1 MDYEK
6 RVAAE
11 PHPDA
16 VAPVTTALMK
26 PLGALQAKTLIAEIT
41 PTLEINSDETA
52 VMTFVE
58 IGKSANGVRSLR
70 RRLGNRSVVAMVT
83 KIVNE
88 LCGFVSSELDSAQK
102 VSYAKMLVNNY
113 KHAKLEDFL
122 VCFRNAINGK
132 YGVARY
138 HKLDY
143 ITITSW
149 LRQHEFDR
157 EEYLSDQHET
167 RKQGDVEWG
176 AERTSVATSLKGQFE
191 KVKNNMPK

>member
-1 MDYEK
+1 
-6 RVAAE
+6 
-11 PHPDA
+11 
-16 VAPVTTALMK
+16 
-26 PLGALQAKTLIAEIT
+26 
-41 PTLEINSDETA
+41 
-52 VMTFVE
+52 MTFIE
-58 IGKSANGVRSLR
+58 ISASTNGVRSLR
-70 RRLGNRSVVAMVT
+70 RQLGNRAVVAMIT
-83 KIVNE
+83 RIVNE

-102 VSYAKMLVNNY
+102 VTYAKMLVNNY

-149 LRQHEFDR
+149 LRQHEYDR

-167 RKQGDVEWG
+167 RKQGDTEWG
-176 AERTSVATSLKGQFE
+176 SERTSVATSLKGQFE
-191 KVKNNMPK
+191 KVKNNMPKSNR